1 MRFNGC
7 RCKACKTIA
16 IGAASLFVV
25 TNVYPTAYG
34 DECWDQPT
42 VRLYC
47 QAFVPEQP
55 HSPHSDQ
62 GSIHSV
68 RISSVTVGSSAA
80 SSNSG

>member
-7 RCKACKTIA
+7 RCKACQTIA
-16 IGAASLFVV
+16 ISAASLIFASY
-25 TNVYPTAYG
+25 VYPTAYG
-34 DECWDQPT
+34 DECWDQPQ

-55 HSPHSDQ
+55 HTHSDH
-62 GSIHSV
+62 GTIHWV

-80 SSNSG
+80 SSGPLG